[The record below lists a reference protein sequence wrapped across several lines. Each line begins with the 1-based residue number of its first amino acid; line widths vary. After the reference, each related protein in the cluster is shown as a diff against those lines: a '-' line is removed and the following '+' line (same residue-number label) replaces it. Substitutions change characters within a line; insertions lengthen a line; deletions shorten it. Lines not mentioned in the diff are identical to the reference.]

1 MEEEKNKEIEE
12 LNEKTKKHK
21 VGTFSGMITLTKEVF
36 KNRPKLKK
44 EDKKVTKT
52 DIIAIILTIVIVIA
66 IGIILWFIPFTNSW
80 IKELIFENQLFIW
93 ISSWFK

>member
-52 DIIAIILTIVIVIA
+52 DVFAVILTIVIIIA
-66 IGIILWFIPFTNSW
+66 IGVILWFIPFTNGWIRELTIENPLFSW
-80 IKELIFENQLFIW
+80 IGIF
-93 ISSWFK
+93 FK